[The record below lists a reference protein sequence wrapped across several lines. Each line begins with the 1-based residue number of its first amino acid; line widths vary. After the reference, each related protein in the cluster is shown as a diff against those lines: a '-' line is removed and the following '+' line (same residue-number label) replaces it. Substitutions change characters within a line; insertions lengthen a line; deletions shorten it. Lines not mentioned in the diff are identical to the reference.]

1 MTNTSKDIVQQLLFN
16 ESRSTSAPP
25 QMDRIG
31 SSGEVISLEDLE
43 KQAYRA
49 HPEYHQ
55 YYFQQ
60 KPADP
65 RLPKPLFA
73 WNLPKGYE
81 TVLKKAFKTT
91 PFNLDKI
98 LEGLSGPNL
107 RNELGVENEESY
119 EEEDDES
126 EEDSEEDNTNESSE
140 EGDDSDEDN
149 EDTEESSE
157 EGEEDSESYE
167 EEESQMNR
175 YSRYQQPYQP
185 NYQYNGNN
193 YPINFGYIYPI
204 NENVALDY
212 VSMSKEHNGSR
223 TVQQSIEKGS
233 EDERQKIWR
242 ALQDHIVELSSDL
255 FANYVIQKALEFIP
269 ESRHIVPQKMKGN
282 VLRLTLHMYGCRVV
296 QKAVEYVSMKDRRLL
311 FEELRKSLVR
321 CIEDQNG
328 NHVIQKCVEKGDR
341 QMVMDIV
348 NALQGIVLECCK
360 HPYGCR
366 VVQRVIES
374 VDYDCVTELLQVI
387 EPHSLD
393 LTEDQYGNYVVQNV
407 LERGYPNDRH
417 NILQQ
422 IKGNIVRLSMGKYS
436 SNVIE
441 KCFKFATPNERQ
453 QILEEIYQ
461 NNGIL
466 QMMQDQFANYV
477 VQKIIEAIDSLER
490 EKIVELFIKPNLS
503 ILKKVTYTKHILN
516 LLETLD
522 DTHL

>member
-1 MTNTSKDIVQQLLFN
+1 
-16 ESRSTSAPP
+16 
-25 QMDRIG
+25 
-31 SSGEVISLEDLE
+31 
-43 KQAYRA
+43 
-49 HPEYHQ
+49 
-55 YYFQQ
+55 
-60 KPADP
+60 
-65 RLPKPLFA
+65 
-73 WNLPKGYE
+73 
-81 TVLKKAFKTT
+81 
-91 PFNLDKI
+91 
-98 LEGLSGPNL
+98 
-107 RNELGVENEESY
+107 
-119 EEEDDES
+119 
-126 EEDSEEDNTNESSE
+126 
-140 EGDDSDEDN
+140 
-149 EDTEESSE
+149 
-157 EGEEDSESYE
+157 
-167 EEESQMNR
+167 
-175 YSRYQQPYQP
+175 
-185 NYQYNGNN
+185 
-193 YPINFGYIYPI
+193 
-204 NENVALDY
+204 
-212 VSMSKEHNGSR
+212 
-223 TVQQSIEKGS
+223 
-233 EDERQKIWR
+233 
-242 ALQDHIVELSSDL
+242 
-255 FANYVIQKALEFIP
+255 
-269 ESRHIVPQKMKGN
+269 
-282 VLRLTLHMYGCRVV
+282 
-296 QKAVEYVSMKDRRLL
+296 
-311 FEELRKSLVR
+311 
-321 CIEDQNG
+321 
-328 NHVIQKCVEKGDR
+328 
-341 QMVMDIV
+341 MVMDIV